1 MDLHEDDY
9 GSKVEER
16 EREGYIYVIIHTYI
30 YRQKQINTNKYT

>member
-16 EREGYIYVIIHTYI
+16 ERDIYICNYTYI
-30 YRQKQINTNKYT
+30 YLYI